1 MNKIQSKNHRKETYE
16 ISKISVSCFDEKKN
30 ILDNGIDVLGRGA

>member
-1 MNKIQSKNHRKETYE
+1 MKSAKFL
-16 ISKISVSCFDEKKN
+16 CLALMKKKY